1 MGYIR
6 LNSQGS
12 QEVERM
18 LGTLSEVPAIAQEAV
33 EAGVNILLPA
43 AQAAAPVGPKG
54 GTHIKNRIEARTKGI
69 NSPSAEVGVWGE
81 PVAYYVEKGHG
92 GPHPAPAH
100 PYLEPTAEAVQDEVL
115 EAVTDVISQW
125 LDG

>member
-6 LNSQGS
+6 MSSQGS
-12 QEVERM
+12 QEVDRM
-18 LGTLSEVPAIAQEAV
+18 LGTLSEVPAIAAEAV
-33 EAGVNILLPA
+33 QAGVNILLPA
-43 AQAAAPVGPKG
+43 AQAAAPVGPTG
-54 GTHIKNRIEARTKGI
+54 GTHIKNRIEARTKG
-69 NSPSAEVGVWGE
+69 PSAEVGVWDE
-81 PVAYYVEKGHG
+81 PVAYYVEYGHG

-115 EAVTDVISQW
+115 EAVADVISQW